1 MINLK
6 RKFRL
11 CLLSTFINSI
21 SIVHA
26 GPTDSVTMSGFSDG
40 GTIAQLGTRFQ
51 NRVQSTEDALFD
63 DAKRRDALIMLR
75 IQSTNDIPAA
85 KSVVTRAIRD
95 RVDLILEGQPEWIAQ
110 LKPDG
115 QTVWTSNNLLFVSNR
130 SERHGL
136 YIVRPKPGM
145 SVDKLATDVADARKT
160 LMNAQPM
167 VPPLAAKMNMRNL
180 ATQDNDKSWSIS
192 LPTLSTTSPNEV
204 CIAIRNA
211 FFEKIPVSTMSQAD
225 ITQTVNK
232 ICQYGTFAEFSA
244 AEADDVVPNS
254 NYTRNPN
261 ALVNLSQ
268 QWLLLVSN
276 DKTQPSGS
284 RAYLWTKT
292 YGEGAGS
299 GFTRKR
305 SSEGVYNGVL
315 KGIIRPV
322 IRSGWGPIDNSAS
335 AWDSGGGAIRLFP
348 CENNPQVSIQVDG
361 KTIVCPVKPQLLSL
375 LPSDSFGNKVN
386 VSNSE
391 GWNIGGTLG
400 IQGSGGPTPGG
411 GTPTP
416 TVVQPSLSI
425 TGGYTN
431 TKTSTVT
438 WDYEQT
444 KTNSDT
450 VYSRLTEWI
459 PNWRG
464 LFDWAKTTKM
474 TSLDAATPLAATLN
488 PHYSMVWQIP
498 LAENT
503 GRTLQFG
510 SQYEVRWQSCPP
522 FMLDYNNCNA
532 LNYNR
537 NGIPSQVDGPNG
549 LEDSRMRWFKGTD
562 FILSL

>member
-1 MINLK
+1 MSGFSK
-6 RKFRL
+6 RLRVG
-11 CLLSTFINSI
+11 LLLTLFNS
-21 SIVHA
+21 SLVYA
-26 GPTDSVTMSGFSDG
+26 GPVDSVTMSGFSDG
-40 GTIAQLGTRFQ
+40 GIIAQLGTRFQ
-51 NRVQSTEDALFD
+51 NRVQSTEDNLFD

-75 IQSTNDIPAA
+75 IQSKTDIPAA
-85 KSVVTRAIRD
+85 KSVVARAIHD
-95 RVDLILEGQPEWIAQ
+95 RMDLMLEGQPEWIAQ

-115 QTVWTSNNLLFVSNR
+115 QTVWTSNDLLFVSNR
-130 SERHGL
+130 SEQHGL
-136 YIVRPKPGM
+136 YIVRPKSGT
-145 SVDKLATDVADARKT
+145 SADKLAANIADARKT
-160 LMNAQPM
+160 LMNARSISS
-167 VPPLAAKMNMRNL
+167 PLAAQMNMRNL
-180 ATQDNDKSWSIS
+180 AMQGNDKSWSIS
-192 LPTLSTTSPNEV
+192 LPALSTTSPNEV

-211 FFEKIPVSTMSQAD
+211 FFEKIPANTMSQAD
-225 ITQTVNK
+225 INQAVGK
-232 ICQYGTFAEFSA
+232 ICQYGTFADFSA

-268 QWLLLVSN
+268 QWLFLISN
-276 DKTQPSGS
+276 DRTQPSGS

-305 SSEGVYNGVL
+305 SSEGVYSGGVL
-315 KGIIRPV
+315 KGVIRPV

-335 AWDSGGGAIRLFP
+335 AWDSGGGAVRLFP
-348 CENNPQVSIQVDG
+348 CDSNAQASLKVDD

-375 LPSDSFGNKVN
+375 LPSDSFGNKVS

-444 KTNSDT
+444 KSNGDT
-450 VYSRLTEWI
+450 VYSRITEWI

-464 LFDWAKTTKM
+464 LFDWAKATKM
-474 TSLDAATPLAATLN
+474 TSLSSATPLAATLN
-488 PHYSMVWQIP
+488 PQYSMVWQIP

-537 NGIPSQVDGPNG
+537 NGVPSQVNGSNG
-549 LEDSRMRWFKGTD
+549 LEDSRMRWFKGAD
-562 FILSL
+562 FTLSL